1 LAQGPEVAMMDKIR
15 QLIGSSSKI
24 LVFTGAGLSTGSGI
38 ADFRGPSGVW
48 TRRQPVQFD
57 EFLSSESKRIEHWN
71 YKLEGWADFRAA
83 LPNAA
88 HKALLE
94 LERRGQMRLLVTQNI
109 DGLHHVAGHAAERV
123 VELHGTNRLVECL
136 SCGLRSE
143 PQWAFDFFQRTGRCP
158 FCAECGGFVKTAT
171 ISFGQA
177 MQSDLMD
184 RALEAAEECD
194 LVLALGSTLSV
205 QPAAS
210 VPLQA
215 ARRVPYVVI
224 NRGATD
230 HDRIATHRLDGD
242 LMELLPDLLS

>member
-1 LAQGPEVAMMDKIR
+1 MDKLR
-15 QLIGSSSKI
+15 QLIHSSSRI

-38 ADFRGPSGVW
+38 ADFRGPRGVW
-48 TRRQPVQFD
+48 TRRQPVQFE
-57 EFLSSESKRIEHWN
+57 EFLASESKRIEHWS
-71 YKLEGWADFRAA
+71 YKLEGWADFLAA
-83 LPNAA
+83 RPNAA
-88 HKALLE
+88 HQALLA
-94 LERRGQMRLLVTQNI
+94 LERRGHLQLLVTQNI
-109 DGLHHVAGHAAERV
+109 DGLHHAAGHAVERV

-158 FCAECGGFVKTAT
+158 FCPECGGFVKTAT

-177 MQSDLMD
+177 MPSDLLE
-184 RALEAAEECD
+184 RAFEAAEECD

-210 VPLQA
+210 VPRQA

-224 NRGATD
+224 NQGATD
-230 HDRIATHRLDGD
+230 HDHIATHRLDGD
-242 LMELLPDLLS
+242 LVELLPALLS